1 MSTRFTKDDG
11 YLESDMLHFGYDHI
25 DTALTL
31 IKNSNPACYD
41 SAGYLLQLGF
51 ELILKA
57 WHLHEFAFFKDN
69 HDLNNLITKLRQHK
83 CKIEFSVEQR
93 IIINEIDNFYN
104 LRYPRR
110 AIGDT
115 IEIGSD
121 QIVKFED
128 LLETL
133 WQMLPSE
140 LIESYESLDR
150 TKKDG
155 RVLMRKKIEK

>member
-1 MSTRFTKDDG
+1 MSRRLTKDAG

-31 IKNSNPACYD
+31 IKNADPACYD

-57 WHLHEFAFFKDN
+57 WHLHEFTYFKDT
-69 HDLNNLITKLRQHK
+69 HELNNLIAKLRQHK
-83 CKIEFSVEQR
+83 CKIEFSEEQKKT
-93 IIINEIDNFYN
+93 IIEINNFYN

-110 AIGDT
+110 ADGAT

-121 QIVKFED
+121 QVVKFEE
-128 LLETL
+128 LLASL
-133 WQMLPSE
+133 WQMLPSG
-140 LIESYESLDR
+140 LIEAYNTLDR